1 MTLVVALKTAVAMEV
16 AVKNVT
22 DIHWEVKTAEEDRHH
37 FCVNQAV
44 RRQAS
49 SGKVVQGTKLFCWRC
64 GGNHGAGVCPN
75 RKETC

>member
-49 SGKVVQGTKLFCWRC
+49 SGKVVPGTKLFCWRC
-64 GGNHGAGVCPN
+64 GGNHCA
-75 RKETC
+75 